1 MSEITT
7 KNKSKDTRISTLLRE
22 IAEKAKNASQ
32 KLART
37 GTKARNA
44 ALLGMAQGLVDNA
57 PYILEENAKDLADA
71 DAKRLSGAMTDRL
84 RLDEARIEKIA
95 LGLREV
101 AALPDPVGEVVR
113 MWRRPNGLQVG
124 RMRIPLGVIAII
136 YESRP
141 NVTADAAGLCVK
153 SGNAVILRGGS
164 ETIRTNVAIGEVLR
178 RAAREAGIPEDSVQI
193 IPVTDRDA
201 VLEMLRLEEY
211 IDLVIPRGGEGL
223 IRFVAENSRIPV
235 LKHYKGVCHI
245 FVDESADNDMAE
257 SICLNAKVSR
267 PGVCNALETLLVH
280 EKIAPD
286 FLPRMARAY
295 EAAGVELRGCAATK
309 ELIPGVKEATEADWY
324 EEYLDLILSVKVVS
338 GLEEAIAHIEKYG
351 SMHTES
357 IITQDYAN
365 ARAFVDGVNSS
376 AVMVNASTRFA
387 DGYELGLGA
396 EIGISTSRLHAFG
409 PMGLEELTTTKFIV
423 FGEGQVR
430 E

>member
-1 MSEITT
+1 MSDIKA
-7 KNKSKDTRISTLLRE
+7 KNKSNDTRISTLLRE
-22 IAEKAKNASQ
+22 IAEKAKTASQ

-37 GTKARNA
+37 GTEARNK
-44 ALLGMAQGLVDNA
+44 ALLGMAQGLIDNA

-71 DAKRLSGAMTDRL
+71 IAKRLSGAMTDRL
-84 RLDEARIEKIA
+84 RLDEARLEKIA

-164 ETIRTNVAIGEVLR
+164 ETIKTNVAIGEVLR
-178 RAAREAGIPEDSVQI
+178 RASREAGIPEDSVQI

-245 FVDESADNDMAE
+245 FVDESADMDMAE
-257 SICLNAKVSR
+257 KISLNAKVSR

-280 EKIAPD
+280 ENIAPG
-286 FLPRMARAY
+286 FLPRIARAF
-295 EAAGVELRGCAATK
+295 EAAGVELRGCAATR
-309 ELIPGVKEATEADWY
+309 EIIPGVKEATEADWY

-357 IITQDYAN
+357 IITQDYGN

-387 DGYELGLGA
+387 DGFELGLGA